1 MNTGKQGSGKK
12 LGRREFGVGAAG
24 MAAGALGAATVAA
37 PALAQRRGGE
47 VVMAQQAQPPSLDA
61 ATSSAQSSRNITL
74 HIVETLFARDEA
86 GNPMPDLAEG
96 VTVSADGLTYTFPL
110 RRGVRFHNGRVM
122 TSADVKASLE
132 RYGRV
137 GASAAIMRPVDVIE
151 TPDANTVV
159 VKLKEPSPG
168 FIAGISSPRAPC
180 AIIPAEEAAK
190 PAGQI
195 EIIGTGPFRFVE
207 YRPDSHVRLARFDD
221 YSQNTNFQAR
231 DGFGGRKTAYFDS
244 ILIRFVPEAGAR
256 TAGLQTGEIH
266 VLEALA
272 VPAARRLAEDRNV
285 RTYEMMPWAF
295 QTLMLNHAQGPTANL
310 GVRRAIQAAL
320 DMEEIMAIS
329 TDGLFRLTHG
339 WQHPGTTYF
348 AGDVGKELYNL
359 KDANRARAL
368 LRESGYR
375 NEELIILSD
384 SSFSN
389 HKAAAEVTAEQLK
402 AIGINVRLNV
412 VDWPTAFSQRTR
424 REGWHVW
431 TLMFGIEP
439 YEGPY
444 NVVGFFSGQAPIQHE
459 RDAVIDDANR
469 RLNTALAEAD
479 RRQAV
484 ADFQRRMYDQA
495 IAIKCG
501 DVGIVQATRANIA
514 NYRPYRI
521 PRLWDCWFA

>member
-1 MNTGKQGSGKK
+1 MITRRHLGKGG
-12 LGRREFGVGAAG
+12 LGI
-24 MAAGALGAATVAA
+24 AAGALGTTALPA
-37 PALAQRRGGE
+37 PGIAQRRGGE
-47 VVMAQQAQPPSLDA
+47 VVIAQQAQPPSLDA

-74 HIVETLFARDEA
+74 HIFETLFARDEA

-96 VTVSADGLTYTFPL
+96 VSISADGLTYTFPL
-110 RRGVRFHNGRVM
+110 RRGVRFHNGKVM
-122 TSADVKASLE
+122 AAADVKASLE

-137 GASAAIMRPVDVIE
+137 GASAAIMRPVDAIE

-159 VKLKEPSPG
+159 VRMKEPSPG

-180 AIIPAEEAAK
+180 AIIPAEEAGKA
-190 PAGQI
+190 ANQI

-221 YSQNTNFQAR
+221 YSRNTSFQAR
-231 DGFGGRKTAYFDS
+231 DGFGGRKTAHFDS
-244 ILIRFVPEAGAR
+244 IMIRFVPEAGAR
-256 TAGLQTGEIH
+256 TAGLQTGELH

-272 VPAARRLAEDRNV
+272 VPAAQRLRDDRNV
-285 RTYEMMPWAF
+285 RTHEMMPWAF
-295 QTLMLNHAQGPTANL
+295 QTLMLNHAQGPTANV

-348 AGDVGKELYNL
+348 AGDVGRELYNVR
-359 KDANRARAL
+359 DANRARAL
-368 LRESGYR
+368 LREAGYR

-389 HKAAAEVTAEQLK
+389 HRAAGEVAAEQLK
-402 AIGINVRLNV
+402 AVGINVRLNV

-424 REGWHVW
+424 REGWHMWV
-431 TLMFGIEP
+431 LMMGIEP
-439 YEGPY
+439 YEGPF

-459 RDAVIDDANR
+459 RDAAIEDANR
-469 RLNTALAEAD
+469 RLNASLAEAD

-501 DVGIVQATRANIA
+501 DVGIVQATRANVA

-521 PRLWDCWFA
+521 PRMWDCWLS

>member
-1 MNTGKQGSGKK
+1 MSGRKG
-12 LGRREFGVGAAG
+12 LGRRNLARGVGGLAAT
-24 MAAGALGAATVAA
+24 ALGAGTLAA

-47 VVMAQQAQPPSLDA
+47 VAIAQQAQPPSLDA

-74 HIVETLFARDEA
+74 HIFETLFARDEA

-96 VTVSADGLTYTFPL
+96 VNISSDGLTYTFPL
-110 RRGVRFHNGRVM
+110 RRGVKFHNGKVM

-137 GASAAIMRPVDVIE
+137 GASAAIMRPVAAIE

-221 YSQNTNFQAR
+221 YTQNTNFQAR
-231 DGFGGRKTAYFDS
+231 DGFGGRKTAYFDTVT
-244 ILIRFVPEAGAR
+244 IRFVPEAGAR
-256 TAGLQTGEIH
+256 TAGLQTGELH

-272 VPAARRLAEDRNV
+272 VPAARRLREDRNV
-285 RTYEMMPWAF
+285 RIYEMMPWAF

-310 GVRRAIQAAL
+310 AFRRALQAAL

-368 LRESGYR
+368 LRETNYR
-375 NEELIILSD
+375 NEEFIILTD

-389 HKAAAEVTAEQLK
+389 QKAAGEVAAEQLK
-402 AIGINVRLNV
+402 AVGINVRLNV
-412 VDWPTAFSQRTR
+412 VDWPTAFNQRTR
-424 REGWHVW
+424 REGWHMWV
-431 TLMFGIEP
+431 LMFGIEP
-439 YEGPY
+439 YEGPF
-444 NVVGFFSGQAPIQHE
+444 NVVGFLSGERPIQHVP
-459 RDAVIDDANR
+459 DPVIEDANR
-469 RLNTALAEAD
+469 RLNTSLAEAD
-479 RRQAV
+479 RKQAV

-501 DVGIVQATRANIA
+501 DVGIVQATRANIV
-514 NYRPYRI
+514 NYKPYRI
-521 PRLWDCWFA
+521 PRMWDCWFA